1 MGLSCL
7 IVDDNPS
14 FLEASRAILEG
25 QEMTVVGVAGTA
37 AEGLERADELKPD
50 VILVDVDLGE
60 DSGFELSRALAAGPG
75 AHSRVILISTHA
87 EDDFAD
93 LIEESPAIGFVT
105 KSDLSTS
112 TITELLRRH
121 SDGRRPRR

>member
-1 MGLSCL
+1 MALSCL

-25 QEMTVVGVAGTA
+25 QEMTVVGVAATA
-37 AEGLERADELKPD
+37 AQGLERADELEPD

-75 AHSRVILISTHA
+75 AHSKVILISTHA
-87 EDDFAD
+87 EDDLAD
-93 LIEESPAIGFVT
+93 LIEESPAIGFVS
-105 KSDLSTS
+105 KSNLSTS
-112 TITELLRRH
+112 AVKELLRRH
-121 SDGRRPRR
+121 SDGGRPQR